1 MKHKKLKLCSLL
13 LFAFLFSGLHAQ
25 SIYVV
30 NKLGNQS
37 GYSLTS
43 LKTITFSGSVL
54 NINKKDGSTL
64 SSTLSDIRFLTF
76 SPLTEVVNP
85 KTTESCISI
94 YPNPVKNNLNLRF
107 SKEISLQPSEISI
120 SSIDG
125 KIIYSNHLQQPSN
138 TDFQINTSAWSRGI
152 YILRINSG
160 NDVISRK
167 IIKN

>member
-13 LFAFLFSGLHAQ
+13 LFAFLFTDLHAQ

-30 NKLGNQS
+30 NKS
-37 GYSLTS
+37 GIQNGYALAS

-54 NINKKDGSTL
+54 NINKKDGSAL
-64 SSTLSDIRFLTF
+64 SSALSDIRFLTF
-76 SPLTEVVNP
+76 SPLTEVVIP
-85 KTTESCISI
+85 TFTKSSISI
-94 YPNPVKNNLNLRF
+94 YPNPVQNSLTLSF
-107 SKEISLQPSEISI
+107 LKESIQQSAEISI

-138 TDFQINTSAWSRGI
+138 TDFQINTSAWSRGM

-160 NDVISRK
+160 NEVISRK

>member
-1 MKHKKLKLCSLL
+1 MKHKKLKLCSLI
-13 LFAFLFSGLHAQ
+13 LFAFLFSDLQAQ

-30 NKLGNQS
+30 KKSGNQS

-76 SPLTEVVNP
+76 SPLTEVLNP
-85 KTTESCISI
+85 KTTEGSIGI
-94 YPNPVKNNLNLRF
+94 YPNPVQNSLNLSF
-107 SKEISLQPSEISI
+107 SKENSLQPYEINI

-125 KIIYSNHLQQPSN
+125 KIIYSNYSQQPFN
-138 TDFQINTSAWSRGI
+138 TDFQINTSDWSSGI
-152 YILRINSG
+152 YFLLINNG
-160 NDVISRK
+160 NEVISRK